1 MTTFSNKRTLHI
13 VAFDVPFPANYGG
26 VIDIYYKIKA
36 IYEEGIDIKLHVY
49 NYGRKLSKSELNKYC
64 SEINYYSRKIY
75 KNPFMGTLPY
85 IVNSRNSSDLLNNL
99 QKDQAPILFEGLHCT
114 YYLAHTSLQNRVKI
128 VRTHNIEHH
137 YYKHLESSESKYFKK
152 YFFRIEA
159 EKLKKHQEI
168 LKHANIIA
176 AISPNDTSYFNKKFG
191 NTIYIPAFHSNNKM
205 GKHDN
210 KGDFVL
216 YHGNLSVPEN
226 HNAAKQ
232 LILNVFSKIKTHA
245 IIAGNNPPKELI
257 TLCNMHQNVELKYN
271 LSTDEI
277 HKLIENAHINVLY
290 TNQNT
295 GIKLK
300 LLNALYLGRFS
311 IVNSLMVEG
320 SGLEKLCT
328 ISNNFQNIIRNI
340 NTLMKTD
347 YTENHYTNKK
357 LFLEKNFNNTIGV
370 QKLIKHI
377 NKKYISQ

>member
-1 MTTFSNKRTLHI
+1 MTTLSNKRTLHI

-49 NYGRKLSKSELNKYC
+49 NYGRKLSKSELSKYC

-85 IVNSRNSSDLLNNL
+85 VVNSRNSSDLLNNL

-114 YYLAHTSLQNRVKI
+114 YYLAHPSLQNRVKI

-205 GKHDN
+205 VKPDN

-226 HNAAKQ
+226 YNAAKQ
-232 LILNVFSKIKTHA
+232 LILNVFSKIKTRA

-277 HKLIENAHINVLY
+277 HQLIENAHINVLY

-328 ISNNFQNIIRNI
+328 ISNNFQNIIQNI
-340 NTLMKTD
+340 NTLTKTD
-347 YTENHYTNKK
+347 YTENHYTDKK

-377 NKKYISQ
+377 YK

>member
-1 MTTFSNKRTLHI
+1 MTTLSNKRTLHI

-49 NYGRKLSKSELNKYC
+49 NYGRKLSKSELSKYC

-114 YYLAHTSLQNRVKI
+114 YYLAHPSLQNRVKI

-159 EKLKKHQEI
+159 EKLKKYQEI

-205 GKHDN
+205 VKPDN

-226 HNAAKQ
+226 YNAAKQ
-232 LILNVFSKIKTHA
+232 LILNVFSKIKTRA

-277 HKLIENAHINVLY
+277 HQLIENAHINVLY

-328 ISNNFQNIIRNI
+328 ISNNFQNIIQNI
-340 NTLMKTD
+340 NTLTKTD
-347 YTENHYTNKK
+347 YTENHYTDKK

-377 NKKYISQ
+377 YK

>member
-1 MTTFSNKRTLHI
+1 MTTLSNKRILHI

-49 NYGRKLSKSELNKYC
+49 NYGRKLSKSELSKYC

-85 IVNSRNSSDLLNNL
+85 VVNSRNSSDLLNNL

-114 YYLAHTSLQNRVKI
+114 YYLAHPSLQNRVKI

-205 GKHDN
+205 VKPDN

-226 HNAAKQ
+226 YNAAKQ
-232 LILNVFSKIKTHA
+232 LILNVFSKIKTRA

-277 HKLIENAHINVLY
+277 HQLIENAHINVLY

-328 ISNNFQNIIRNI
+328 ISNNFQNIIQNI
-340 NTLMKTD
+340 NTLIKTD
-347 YTENHYTNKK
+347 YTENHYTDKK

-377 NKKYISQ
+377 YK

>member
-1 MTTFSNKRTLHI
+1 MTTLSNKRILHI

-49 NYGRKLSKSELNKYC
+49 NYGRKLSKSELSKYC

-85 IVNSRNSSDLLNNL
+85 IVNSRNSSDLLINL

-114 YYLAHTSLQNRVKI
+114 YYLAHPSLQNRVKI

-205 GKHDN
+205 VKPDN

-226 HNAAKQ
+226 YNAAKQ
-232 LILNVFSKIKTHA
+232 LILNVFSKIKTRA

-277 HKLIENAHINVLY
+277 HQLIENAHINVLY

-328 ISNNFQNIIRNI
+328 ISNNFQNIIQNI
-340 NTLMKTD
+340 NTLTKTD
-347 YTENHYTNKK
+347 YTENHYTDKK

-377 NKKYISQ
+377 YK

>member
-1 MTTFSNKRTLHI
+1 MTTLSNKRILHI

-49 NYGRKLSKSELNKYC
+49 NYGRKLSKSELSKYC

-114 YYLAHTSLQNRVKI
+114 YYLAHPSLQNRVKI
-128 VRTHNIEHH
+128 VRTHNVEHH

-205 GKHDN
+205 VKPDN

-226 HNAAKQ
+226 YNAAKQ
-232 LILNVFSKIKTHA
+232 LILNVFSKIKTRA

-277 HKLIENAHINVLY
+277 HQLIENAHINVLY

-328 ISNNFQNIIRNI
+328 ISNNFQNIIQNI
-340 NTLMKTD
+340 NTLTKTD
-347 YTENHYTNKK
+347 YTENHYTDKK

-377 NKKYISQ
+377 YK

>member
-1 MTTFSNKRTLHI
+1 MTTLSNKRILHI

-36 IYEEGIDIKLHVY
+36 IYEEGINIKLHVY
-49 NYGRKLSKSELNKYC
+49 NYGRKFSKSELSKYC

-75 KNPFMGTLPY
+75 KNPFMGNLPY

-114 YYLAHTSLQNRVKI
+114 YYLAHPSLQNRVKI

-176 AISPNDTSYFNKKFG
+176 AISLNDTSYFNKKFG

-205 GKHDN
+205 VKPDN

-226 HNAAKQ
+226 YNAAKQ
-232 LILNVFSKIKTHA
+232 LILNVFSKIKTRA

-277 HKLIENAHINVLY
+277 HQLIENAHINVLY

-328 ISNNFQNIIRNI
+328 ISNNFQNIIQNI
-340 NTLMKTD
+340 NTLTKTD
-347 YTENHYTNKK
+347 YTENHYTDKK

-377 NKKYISQ
+377 YK

>member
-1 MTTFSNKRTLHI
+1 MTTLSNKRTLHI

-26 VIDIYYKIKA
+26 VIDIFYKIKA

-49 NYGRKLSKSELNKYC
+49 NYGRKLSKSELSKYC

-85 IVNSRNSSDLLNNL
+85 IVNSRNSSELLNNL

-114 YYLAHTSLQNRVKI
+114 YYLAHPSLQNRVKI

-205 GKHDN
+205 VKPDN

-226 HNAAKQ
+226 YNAAKQ
-232 LILNVFSKIKTHA
+232 LILNVFSKIKTCA

-271 LSTDEI
+271 LSSDEI
-277 HKLIENAHINVLY
+277 HQLIENAHINVLY

-328 ISNNFQNIIRNI
+328 ISNNFQNIIQNI
-340 NTLMKTD
+340 NTLTKTD
-347 YTENHYTNKK
+347 YTENHYTDKK

-377 NKKYISQ
+377 YK

>member
-1 MTTFSNKRTLHI
+1 MTTLSNKRTLHI

-26 VIDIYYKIKA
+26 VIDIFYKIKA

-49 NYGRKLSKSELNKYC
+49 NYGRKLSKSELSKYC

-85 IVNSRNSSDLLNNL
+85 IVNSRNNSDLLNNL

-114 YYLAHTSLQNRVKI
+114 YYLAHPSLQNRVKI

-205 GKHDN
+205 VKPDN

-226 HNAAKQ
+226 YNAAKQ
-232 LILNVFSKIKTHA
+232 LILNVFSKIKTRA

-277 HKLIENAHINVLY
+277 HQLIKNAHINVLY

-328 ISNNFQNIIRNI
+328 ISNNFQNIIQNI
-340 NTLMKTD
+340 NTLIKTD
-347 YTENHYTNKK
+347 YTENHYTDKK
-357 LFLEKNFNNTIGV
+357 LFLEKKFNNTIGV

-377 NKKYISQ
+377 YK

>member
-1 MTTFSNKRTLHI
+1 MTTLSNKRTLHI

-36 IYEEGIDIKLHVY
+36 IYKEGIDIKLHVY
-49 NYGRKLSKSELNKYC
+49 NYGRKLSKSELSKYC

-85 IVNSRNSSDLLNNL
+85 IVNSRNSSDLINNL

-114 YYLAHTSLQNRVKI
+114 YYLAHPSLQNRVKI

-205 GKHDN
+205 VKPDN

-226 HNAAKQ
+226 YNAAKQ
-232 LILNVFSKIKTHA
+232 LILNVFSKIKTRA

-257 TLCNMHQNVELKYN
+257 TLCSMHQNVELKYN

-277 HKLIENAHINVLY
+277 HQLIENAHINVLY

-328 ISNNFQNIIRNI
+328 ISNNFQNIIQNI
-340 NTLMKTD
+340 NTLTKTD
-347 YTENHYTNKK
+347 YTENHYTDKK

-377 NKKYISQ
+377 YK

>member
-1 MTTFSNKRTLHI
+1 MTTLSNKRTLHI

-49 NYGRKLSKSELNKYC
+49 NYGRKLSKSELSKYC

-114 YYLAHTSLQNRVKI
+114 YYLAHPSLQNRVKI

-205 GKHDN
+205 VKPDN
-210 KGDFVL
+210 NGDFVL

-226 HNAAKQ
+226 YNAAKQ
-232 LILNVFSKIKTHA
+232 LILNVFSKIKTRA

-277 HKLIENAHINVLY
+277 HQLIENAHINVLY

-328 ISNNFQNIIRNI
+328 ISNNFQNIIQNI
-340 NTLMKTD
+340 NTLTKTD
-347 YTENHYTNKK
+347 YTENHYTDKK

-377 NKKYISQ
+377 YK

>member
-1 MTTFSNKRTLHI
+1 MTTLSNKRILHI

-49 NYGRKLSKSELNKYC
+49 NYGRKLSKSELSKYC

-85 IVNSRNSSDLLNNL
+85 VVNSRNSSDLLNNL

-114 YYLAHTSLQNRVKI
+114 YYLAHPSLQNRVKI

-205 GKHDN
+205 VKPDN

-226 HNAAKQ
+226 YNAAKQ
-232 LILNVFSKIKTHA
+232 LILNVFSKIKTRA

-277 HKLIENAHINVLY
+277 HQLIENAHINVLY

-328 ISNNFQNIIRNI
+328 ISNNFQNIIQNI
-340 NTLMKTD
+340 NTLTKTD
-347 YTENHYTNKK
+347 YTENHYTDKK

-377 NKKYISQ
+377 YK

>member
-1 MTTFSNKRTLHI
+1 MTTLSNKRTLHI

-49 NYGRKLSKSELNKYC
+49 NYGRKLSKSELSKYC

-114 YYLAHTSLQNRVKI
+114 YYLAHPSLQNRVKI

-137 YYKHLESSESKYFKK
+137 YYKNLESSESKYFKK

-205 GKHDN
+205 VKPDN

-226 HNAAKQ
+226 YNAARQ
-232 LILNVFSKIKTHA
+232 LILNVFSKIKTRA

-277 HKLIENAHINVLY
+277 HQLIENAHINVLY

-328 ISNNFQNIIRNI
+328 ISNNFQNIIQNI
-340 NTLMKTD
+340 NTLTKTD
-347 YTENHYTNKK
+347 YTENHYTDKK

-377 NKKYISQ
+377 YK

>member
-1 MTTFSNKRTLHI
+1 MTTLSNKRTLHI

-49 NYGRKLSKSELNKYC
+49 NYGRKLSKSELSKYC

-114 YYLAHTSLQNRVKI
+114 YYLAHPSLQNRVKI

-205 GKHDN
+205 VKPDN

-226 HNAAKQ
+226 YNAAKQ
-232 LILNVFSKIKTHA
+232 LILNVFSKIKTRA

-271 LSTDEI
+271 LSSDEI
-277 HKLIENAHINVLY
+277 HQLIENAHINVLY

-328 ISNNFQNIIRNI
+328 ISNNFQNIIQNI
-340 NTLMKTD
+340 NTLTKTD
-347 YTENHYTNKK
+347 YTENHYTDKK

-377 NKKYISQ
+377 YK

>member
-1 MTTFSNKRTLHI
+1 MTILSNKRTLHI

-49 NYGRKLSKSELNKYC
+49 NYGRKLSKSELSKYC

-85 IVNSRNSSDLLNNL
+85 IVNSRNSSELLNNL

-114 YYLAHTSLQNRVKI
+114 YYLAHPSLQNRVKI

-205 GKHDN
+205 VKPDN

-226 HNAAKQ
+226 YNAAKQ
-232 LILNVFSKIKTHA
+232 LILNVFSKIKTRA

-277 HKLIENAHINVLY
+277 HQLIENAHINVLY

-328 ISNNFQNIIRNI
+328 ISNNFQNIIQNI
-340 NTLMKTD
+340 NTLTKTD
-347 YTENHYTNKK
+347 YTENHYTDKK

-377 NKKYISQ
+377 YK

>member
-1 MTTFSNKRTLHI
+1 MTTLSNKRTLHI

-26 VIDIYYKIKA
+26 VIDIFYKIKA

-49 NYGRKLSKSELNKYC
+49 NYGRKLSKSELSKYC

-114 YYLAHTSLQNRVKI
+114 YYLAHPSLQNRVKI

-205 GKHDN
+205 VKPDN

-226 HNAAKQ
+226 YNAAKQ
-232 LILNVFSKIKTHA
+232 LILNVFSKIKTRA

-277 HKLIENAHINVLY
+277 HQLIKNAHINVLY

-328 ISNNFQNIIRNI
+328 ISNNFQNIIQNI
-340 NTLMKTD
+340 NTLTKTD
-347 YTENHYTNKK
+347 YTENHYTDKK

-377 NKKYISQ
+377 YK

>member
-1 MTTFSNKRTLHI
+1 MTTLSNKLTLHI

-49 NYGRKLSKSELNKYC
+49 NYGRKLSKSELSKYC

-85 IVNSRNSSDLLNNL
+85 VVNSRNSSDLLNNL

-114 YYLAHTSLQNRVKI
+114 YYLAHPSLQNRVKI

-205 GKHDN
+205 VKPDN

-226 HNAAKQ
+226 YNAAKQ
-232 LILNVFSKIKTHA
+232 LILNVFSKIKTRA

-277 HKLIENAHINVLY
+277 HQLIENAHINVLY

-328 ISNNFQNIIRNI
+328 ISNNFQNIIQNI
-340 NTLMKTD
+340 NTLTKTD
-347 YTENHYTNKK
+347 YTENHYTDKK

-377 NKKYISQ
+377 YK

>member
-1 MTTFSNKRTLHI
+1 MTTLSNKRILHI

-36 IYEEGIDIKLHVY
+36 IYKEGIDIKLHVY
-49 NYGRKLSKSELNKYC
+49 NYGRKLSKSELSKYC

-114 YYLAHTSLQNRVKI
+114 YYLAHPSLQNRVKI

-205 GKHDN
+205 VKPDN

-226 HNAAKQ
+226 YNAAKQ
-232 LILNVFSKIKTHA
+232 LILNVFSKIKTRA

-277 HKLIENAHINVLY
+277 HQLIENAHINVLY

-328 ISNNFQNIIRNI
+328 ISNNFQNIIQNI
-340 NTLMKTD
+340 NTLTKTD
-347 YTENHYTNKK
+347 YTENHYTDKK

-377 NKKYISQ
+377 YK

>member
-1 MTTFSNKRTLHI
+1 MTTLSNKRILHI

-49 NYGRKLSKSELNKYC
+49 NYGRKLSKSELSKYC

-85 IVNSRNSSDLLNNL
+85 VVNSRNSSDLLNNL

-114 YYLAHTSLQNRVKI
+114 YYLAHPSLQNRVKI

-137 YYKHLESSESKYFKK
+137 YYKHLESTESKYFKK

-205 GKHDN
+205 VKPDN

-226 HNAAKQ
+226 YNAAKQ
-232 LILNVFSKIKTHA
+232 LILNVFSKIKTRA

-277 HKLIENAHINVLY
+277 HQLIENAHINVLY

-328 ISNNFQNIIRNI
+328 ISNNFQNIIQNI
-340 NTLMKTD
+340 NTLTKTD
-347 YTENHYTNKK
+347 YTENHYTDKK

-377 NKKYISQ
+377 YK

>member
-1 MTTFSNKRTLHI
+1 MTTLSNKRILHI

-49 NYGRKLSKSELNKYC
+49 NYGRKLSKSELSKYC

-114 YYLAHTSLQNRVKI
+114 YYLAHPSLQNRVKI

-159 EKLKKHQEI
+159 EKLKKYQEI

-205 GKHDN
+205 VKPDN

-226 HNAAKQ
+226 YNAAKQ
-232 LILNVFSKIKTHA
+232 LILNVFSKIKTRA

-277 HKLIENAHINVLY
+277 HQLIENAHINVLY

-328 ISNNFQNIIRNI
+328 ISNNFQNIIQNI
-340 NTLMKTD
+340 NTLTKTD
-347 YTENHYTNKK
+347 YTENHYTDKK

-377 NKKYISQ
+377 YK

>member
-1 MTTFSNKRTLHI
+1 MTTLSNKRTLHI

-49 NYGRKLSKSELNKYC
+49 NYGRKLSKSELSKYC

-114 YYLAHTSLQNRVKI
+114 YYLAHPSLQNRVKI

-205 GKHDN
+205 VKPDN
-210 KGDFVL
+210 NGDFVL

-226 HNAAKQ
+226 YNAAKQ
-232 LILNVFSKIKTHA
+232 LILNVFSKIKTRA

-277 HKLIENAHINVLY
+277 HQLIENAHINVLY

-320 SGLEKLCT
+320 SGLEKLCS
-328 ISNNFQNIIRNI
+328 ISNNFQNIIQNI
-340 NTLMKTD
+340 NTLTKTD
-347 YTENHYTNKK
+347 YTENHYTDKK

-377 NKKYISQ
+377 YK

>member
-1 MTTFSNKRTLHI
+1 MTTLSNKRTLHI

-26 VIDIYYKIKA
+26 VIDIFYKIKA

-49 NYGRKLSKSELNKYC
+49 NYGRKLSKSELSKYC

-85 IVNSRNSSDLLNNL
+85 IVNSRNSSELLNNL

-114 YYLAHTSLQNRVKI
+114 YYLAHPSLQNRVKI

-205 GKHDN
+205 VKPDN

-226 HNAAKQ
+226 YNAAKQ
-232 LILNVFSKIKTHA
+232 LILNVFSKIKTRA

-271 LSTDEI
+271 LSSDEI
-277 HKLIENAHINVLY
+277 HQLIENAHINVLY

-328 ISNNFQNIIRNI
+328 ISNNFQNIIQNI
-340 NTLMKTD
+340 NTLTKTD
-347 YTENHYTNKK
+347 YTENHYTDKK

-377 NKKYISQ
+377 YK

>member
-1 MTTFSNKRTLHI
+1 MTTLSNKRTLHI

-49 NYGRKLSKSELNKYC
+49 NYGRKLSKSELSNYC
-64 SEINYYSRKIY
+64 SEINYYSRKKY
-75 KNPFMGTLPY
+75 KNPFMGTMPY

-114 YYLAHTSLQNRVKI
+114 YYLAHPSLQNRVKI

-205 GKHDN
+205 VKPDN

-226 HNAAKQ
+226 YNAAKQ
-232 LILNVFSKIKTHA
+232 LILNVFSKIKTRA

-277 HKLIENAHINVLY
+277 HQLIENAHINVLY

-328 ISNNFQNIIRNI
+328 ISNNFQNIIQNI
-340 NTLMKTD
+340 NTLTKTD
-347 YTENHYTNKK
+347 YTENHYTDKK

-377 NKKYISQ
+377 YK